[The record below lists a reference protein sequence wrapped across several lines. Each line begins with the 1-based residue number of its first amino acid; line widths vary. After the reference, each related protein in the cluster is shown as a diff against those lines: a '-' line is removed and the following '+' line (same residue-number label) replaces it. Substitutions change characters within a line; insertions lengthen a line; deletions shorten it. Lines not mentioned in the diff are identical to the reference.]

1 MSNLL
6 LENQVA
12 LVTGASR
19 GIGRAIAECLAEA
32 VCHVAV
38 TSRNGQECEAVAAEI
53 AAKHPVRAI
62 GIQADIAHAESVH
75 ELFSRLRIWSSG
87 VLDVLVCNAGYPF
100 RPEIWDTPL
109 HATPADKLSLWYLDA
124 FGTDAMGAVF
134 CTFEALSLMRSRRNG
149 TILYISS
156 TPALE
161 GFQGTPY
168 TMAKSALLGL
178 MRDVAREYGKDHI
191 RANALALGNIQ
202 TPATFEQLDQ
212 ETRHSLAAEAPLNR
226 WGAPEEVGQA
236 ALFLVSDLSSFVT
249 GQVLVV
255 DGGAL
260 RR

>member
-100 RPEIWDTPL
+100 RPEIGIRRCTPL
-109 HATPADKLSLWYLDA
+109 LPTSSPYGISMLSVPMLW
-124 FGTDAMGAVF
+124 
-134 CTFEALSLMRSRRNG
+134 ELSS
-149 TILYISS
+149 
-156 TPALE
+156 
-161 GFQGTPY
+161 
-168 TMAKSALLGL
+168 
-178 MRDVAREYGKDHI
+178 
-191 RANALALGNIQ
+191 
-202 TPATFEQLDQ
+202 
-212 ETRHSLAAEAPLNR
+212 APLR
-226 WGAPEEVGQA
+226 P
-236 ALFLVSDLSSFVT
+236 S
-249 GQVLVV
+249 
-255 DGGAL
+255 
-260 RR
+260 R